1 MIKGIKKL
9 KKWGSKN
16 YKLLDIKGVLK
27 MINLLKNLI
36 FEITTIFYANISFYI
51 ENMFLKIILLKLNC
65 QKMVM
70 KINIKKP
77 LNYKN

>member
-1 MIKGIKKL
+1 
-9 KKWGSKN
+9 
-16 YKLLDIKGVLK
+16 
-27 MINLLKNLI
+27 MINLLKNII

-70 KINIKKP
+70 KK
-77 LNYKN
+77 